1 MPIRPV
7 TRASMALA
15 LLGLAAAATAADKPA
30 APQSAQPQTRPGL
43 AALARP
49 DLVVTIDGGGTGLP
63 KSFTVKNVG
72 TVDSKL
78 SVLKVSAVFV
88 PADGPLVGGASYGS
102 NCPPPMKQSECDAAI
117 ALGTFLGIGGG
128 GTSSKDPKA
137 ACGEP
142 FKDIVEAVPVLK
154 PGESKTFTRDT
165 GPSSIL
171 IGGVLKQG
179 GSAQATHVKLC
190 SPTIVCAFD
199 IVAKADAS
207 NDNDELNRAN
217 NTATRRAYREI
228 RFQ

>member
-1 MPIRPV
+1 MSTLRNI
-7 TRASMALA
+7 ALAALA
-15 LLGLAAAATAADKPA
+15 LSAAAIAADKPP
-30 APQSAQPQTRPGL
+30 APPSSQPQTRPGP
-43 AALARP
+43 AVLARP

-88 PADGPLVGGASYGS
+88 PPDGSLSGGGSGGASCDPPLPPGQCEALS
-102 NCPPPMKQSECDAAI
+102 NFISGL
-117 ALGTFLGIGGG
+117 LGT
-128 GTSSKDPKA
+128 TTPDPKV

-142 FKDIVEAVPVLK
+142 FKEIIEAVPVLK

-171 IGGVLKQG
+171 MGGFRKTVGSEQG
-179 GSAQATHVKLC
+179 THVKKC
-190 SPTIVCAFD
+190 TPTLVCAFD

-207 NDNDELNRAN
+207 NDNEELNKAN
-217 NTATRRAYREI
+217 NTTTRRAFRDVKY
-228 RFQ
+228 Q

>member
-1 MPIRPV
+1 MPLAR
-7 TRASMALA
+7 RLSLAALA
-15 LLGLAAAATAADKPA
+15 LAAAATAADKPPA
-30 APQSAQPQTRPGL
+30 PASAPPQSRPGL

-72 TVDSKL
+72 AADSKL

-88 PADGPLVGGASYGS
+88 PPDGSLSGGGSGPATCDPPLPPGQCEALSSFLSFLTGGA
-102 NCPPPMKQSECDAAI
+102 
-117 ALGTFLGIGGG
+117 GT
-128 GTSSKDPKA
+128 TDPKA

-142 FKDIVEAVPVLK
+142 FKEIIEAVPVLK

-165 GPSSIL
+165 GASSIL
-171 IGGVLKQG
+171 MGGFRKTA
-179 GSAQATHVKLC
+179 GSPQATHVKKC
-190 SPTIVCAFD
+190 TPTLVCAFD

-217 NTATRRAYREI
+217 NTATRRAFREV
-228 RFQ
+228 RYQ